1 MINSALLKKNAAID
15 CRYSGPDKER
25 GSGSDC
31 AYAQSDPDSVSLL
44 GYTLVTGTLYHVPKG
59 AVDRGLI
66 SIFDIRSEHFP
77 LVLPVKRVT
86 VLNEDPIESK
96 INHLC
101 NYVNDRILMATRI
114 RAGPWDSVPLLN
126 GR

>member
-1 MINSALLKKNAAID
+1 MKKNAIID
-15 CRYSGPDKER
+15 CRNSGPDKER
-25 GSGSDC
+25 GPESDC
-31 AYAQSDPDSVSLL
+31 AYAQSDPGPVSLL

-59 AVDRGLI
+59 AVDCGLI
-66 SIFDIRSEHFP
+66 SMFDICREHFP

-96 INHLC
+96 MNHLC
-101 NYVNDRILMATRI
+101 SYVNDRILMATRI
-114 RAGPWDSVPLLN
+114 RVGPWDNVPLLN